1 MRTRFLTILSLLLV
15 ALTVLGA
22 CTAPN
27 VQPVSSTDQTVAE
40 DYASPAVLVDTA
52 WIQEHADDENVRLID
67 VSSNS
72 DVFASGHL
80 PKAQFV
86 DWQAELTNPDDLVRG
101 QILPRDALSELFS
114 GLGVEND
121 NTVVLYDNTNNLFA
135 ARAYWVLKYY
145 QHDNVYIYNGGSK
158 KWTADGQQLTTDL
171 ASVSAS
177 QYVAGEPDSS
187 IRTDWQYVVDHVGD
201 SGTLFC
207 DTRGPKEYAG
217 TDVRSERG
225 GHVPGAINV
234 EWTNAVNQDGT
245 FRSASEVGELYRKA
259 GFSPDKEIITYCQTG
274 VRGAHTWFV
283 LSELLG
289 YPNVRN
295 YDGSWEEYGNTAD
308 SPIDQ

>member
-1 MRTRFLTILSLLLV
+1 MRTRFLTILPLLLV
-15 ALTVLGA
+15 ALTALGA
-22 CTAPN
+22 CAAPG
-27 VQPVSSTDQTVAE
+27 VQPGLGTDQTVIE
-40 DYASPAVLVDTA
+40 DYARPDILVDTA

-67 VSSNS
+67 VSSDS

-80 PKAQFV
+80 PEAQFV
-86 DWQAELTNPDDLVRG
+86 DWRAELTNADDPVRG
-101 QILPRDALSELFS
+101 QILTRDALSELFS

-121 NTVVLYDNTNNLFA
+121 DTVVLYDDTNNLFA

-171 ASVSAS
+171 APVSAS

-207 DTRGPKEYAG
+207 DARGPKEYAG

-245 FRSASEVGELYRKA
+245 FRSASDLGELYRKA